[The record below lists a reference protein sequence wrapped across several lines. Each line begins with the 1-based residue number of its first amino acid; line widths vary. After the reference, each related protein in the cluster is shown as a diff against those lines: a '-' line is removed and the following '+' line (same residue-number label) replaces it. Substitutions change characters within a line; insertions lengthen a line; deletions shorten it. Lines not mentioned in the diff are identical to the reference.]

1 MNKTVIILI
10 LLSSLAFGQSKTL
23 DLDKLDDAVVVVMA
37 YDQFGEPFQYGSG
50 FLIDEQ
56 GTVVTNYHV
65 LKDAYSVKIK
75 TEEGSIYDME
85 RIIAGSEQIDLAK
98 FKVKKK
104 FADQVFPFSKL
115 SQQIPK
121 KGIDIWAIGAPLDP
135 SLMNTASKGIVSNI
149 YNSGYGAWT
158 GKVLQISAEI
168 YHGSSGGAL
177 FNNKGEIIGVTS
189 GGREDAAKKSLH
201 INFAVWIG
209 ELNNLPVLDLPRI
222 FDESKIRVEVAFYL
236 NYLTTGNDI
245 YLFVDGIYA
254 GKFDSYFT
262 ELPNCGQNGT
272 ISGYM
277 TLGEHYYVAKD
288 YKSGR
293 IWSSTI
299 NILNEKC
306 RLIGLDNRPK
316 EVQKE
321 YKDEPH
327 VILRGG
333 ETNYEPSV
341 QLKNR
346 TPRVLYNTMFS
357 LGTNSLWEFDAKTIT
372 ASAEFYF
379 KENKISIRPN
389 YQYANQY
396 QNFSKDRAYSL
407 NYNYVGADLKGIW
420 TDNSFPLC
428 FYGAVGLGAASI
440 VKDFSKPEFVQ
451 NGVYLTTPNYNKE
464 KTKTIGILPSAKIG
478 IELYFTSK
486 ICLSADAG
494 VVYNSGTKKVD
505 AILGLLLGYRFDLK
519 K

>member
-1 MNKTVIILI
+1 MN
-10 LLSSLAFGQSKTL
+10 
-23 DLDKLDDAVVVVMA
+23 
-37 YDQFGEPFQYGSG
+37 
-50 FLIDEQ
+50 
-56 GTVVTNYHV
+56 
-65 LKDAYSVKIK
+65 
-75 TEEGSIYDME
+75 
-85 RIIAGSEQIDLAK
+85 
-98 FKVKKK
+98 
-104 FADQVFPFSKL
+104 
-115 SQQIPK
+115 
-121 KGIDIWAIGAPLDP
+121 
-135 SLMNTASKGIVSNI
+135 
-149 YNSGYGAWT
+149 YN
-158 GKVLQISAEI
+158 
-168 YHGSSGGAL
+168 
-177 FNNKGEIIGVTS
+177 
-189 GGREDAAKKSLH
+189 
-201 INFAVWIG
+201 
-209 ELNNLPVLDLPRI
+209 
-222 FDESKIRVEVAFYL
+222 
-236 NYLTTGNDI
+236 TTGNEI

-254 GKFDSYFT
+254 GKLTSYFT
-262 ELPNCGQNGT
+262 ELPNCGQPGT
-272 ISGYM
+272 LSGYV
-277 TLGEHYYVAKD
+277 TQGEHYYVARD

-293 IWSSTI
+293 IWSGII
-299 NILNEKC
+299 NIEKEEC
-306 RLIGLDNRPK
+306 RIIGLDNRPN
-316 EVQKE
+316 ETQKE

-327 VILRGG
+327 VILREG
-333 ETNYEPSV
+333 ETNYVPSV

-357 LGTNSLWEFDAKTIT
+357 LGTNSMWEFDAKTIT

-407 NYNYVGADLKGIW
+407 NYNYLGADLKGIW

-451 NGVYLTTPNYNKE
+451 NGVYLTTPNYTKE
-464 KTKTIGILPSAKIG
+464 KTKTNGILPSAKIG